1 MHPRAADLI
10 ATLQLVPHPEGG
22 YYREIHRAR
31 QRVQPL
37 DDRSERS
44 AMTTIYFLLTSGDVS
59 RWHRVAS
66 DEAWHFHEGDP
77 LELFTLDEQGNGSE
91 RYVVGPMGTTA
102 RPIHVVTAGTWQAAR
117 TTGSYTLV
125 GCTVGPGFD
134 FADFEMLRDRTAEA
148 HGLRARHP
156 ETASLL

>member
-10 ATLQLVPHPEGG
+10 ATLHLEPHPEGG

-31 QRVQPL
+31 QRVRPL
-37 DDRSERS
+37 DERPERS
-44 AMTTIYFLLTSGDVS
+44 ATTTIYFLLTAGDVS

-77 LELFTLDEQGNGSE
+77 LELFTIDERGNGAE
-91 RYVVGPMGTTA
+91 RHLLGPMSETA

-117 TTGSYTLV
+117 STGAYTLV
-125 GCTVGPGFD
+125 GCTVGPGFE

-148 HGLRARHP
+148 HDLRARYP
-156 ETASLL
+156 ETASFI